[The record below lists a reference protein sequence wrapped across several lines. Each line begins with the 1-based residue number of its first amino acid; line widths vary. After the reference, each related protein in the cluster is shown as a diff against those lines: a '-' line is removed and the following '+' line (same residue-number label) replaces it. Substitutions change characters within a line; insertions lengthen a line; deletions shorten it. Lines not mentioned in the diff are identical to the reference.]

1 MSQLCELVDTMFECM
16 FGTRSAANKAVKM
29 GAYRERLGAR
39 LAQASREREI
49 ALRNAR
55 DPKLLESERKKCRK
69 QAAKITKLIAAGQ
82 KKLTAIE
89 ETDFAIEQA
98 KDNAEFVATMR
109 KAGVPK
115 LQKKLESSMDAADD
129 LDGLVTELTEMIGGD
144 VTIDESELD
153 MEIEEDES
161 VETLPL
167 MLPKVPSGLPGRQR
181 SGQTVRFKDPLAA

>member
-1 MSQLCELVDTMFECM
+1 MSQLCELVDSMFECM
-16 FGTRSAANKAVKM
+16 FGARSATNKAVKM
-29 GAYRERLGAR
+29 DAYRERLSAR
-39 LAQASREREI
+39 LVQVSREREI

-115 LQKKLESSMDAADD
+115 LQKRLESSMDAADD

-167 MLPKVPSGLPGRQR
+167 MLPTVPSGQPGRQR
-181 SGQTVRFKDPLAA
+181 SSRTARSNVLLAG